1 LHAPADCGTAHA
13 LATTTIDH
21 DAATETDA
29 LLFRLFA
36 VAWGLAALFHTEYL
50 FLFIHEQALAP
61 KVSAAVLTVAAVA
74 TCWRPTVG
82 TLAALALAQLI
93 DVWVLLPAVPN
104 HWLLAGL
111 VNLALLLGWIRAR
124 QPAAFVALVRAPLM
138 VSVVLFYVWT
148 GVWKLNTDFFRP
160 DVSCAVMSWER
171 VLGFFRWLPDA
182 LALRRGVIVGTL
194 AMELLGPVL
203 LLVPATRGAAV
214 VSLIAFHV
222 GLGLDALKVYLNFA
236 SVMFAL
242 LLLFLPDAAVERL
255 RRLVPAN
262 AGRLPR
268 LASAGYLVLA
278 AAGVAAGS
286 GSPLYL
292 VGRWFV
298 WLAYA
303 IGLVVLVFLA
313 VVGAPRP
320 RRWLPAGA
328 AGSLAW
334 LVPGLVM
341 LNGLAPILGLKTR
354 TSWQMYSNVRLE
366 PTASN
371 HFLVPRSLDLAGAM
385 REPVTVVE
393 SSGTQ
398 FRDVVGTAL
407 ALPWIEFRRRV
418 AAEPD
423 ATVTWERSGERHTTA
438 RVADDPVLSRP
449 LPLAVRKLMIF
460 RPLGPGVEARCDW

>member
-1 LHAPADCGTAHA
+1 MHAPADCGTAHA

-29 LLFRLFA
+29 FLFRLFA
-36 VAWGLAALFHTEYL
+36 VAWGLAALFHTEYV
-50 FLFIHEQALAP
+50 FLFVHEPALAP
-61 KVSAAVLTVAAVA
+61 KLSAAALTAAAVA

-93 DVWVLLPAVPN
+93 DVCVLLPAVPN

-111 VNLALLLGWIRAR
+111 ANLALLLGWIRAR
-124 QPAAFVALVRAPLM
+124 QPATLMAVVRAPLM
-138 VSVVLFYVWT
+138 VSVTLFYLFT
-148 GVWKLNTDFFRP
+148 GMWKLNTDFFRP

-214 VSLIAFHV
+214 LALIGFHLV
-222 GLGLDALKVYLNFA
+222 LGLDAVKRYLNFA

-255 RRLVPAN
+255 RRLVPPN

-268 LASAGYLVLA
+268 LASAGYLMLA
-278 AAGVAAGS
+278 VAGVAAS

-303 IGLVVLVFLA
+303 IALFVFVFLS

-328 AGSLAW
+328 TGRLAW

-366 PTASN
+366 PATSN
-371 HFLVPRSLDLAGAM
+371 HFLVPRSLDLVGAM
-385 REPVTVVE
+385 QEPVTVVE

-398 FRDVVGTAL
+398 FRDVAGTAL

-423 ATVTWERSGERHTTA
+423 AAVTWERSGERHTTA
-438 RVADDPVLSRP
+438 RVADDPLLSRP
-449 LPLAVRKLMIF
+449 LPLPVRKLMIF
-460 RPLGPGVEARCDW
+460 RPLGAGAEARCDW